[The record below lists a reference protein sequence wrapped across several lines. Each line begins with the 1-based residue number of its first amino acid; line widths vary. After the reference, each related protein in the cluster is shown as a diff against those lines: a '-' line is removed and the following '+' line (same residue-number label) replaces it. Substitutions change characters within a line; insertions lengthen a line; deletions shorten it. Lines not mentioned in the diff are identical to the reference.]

1 VNAGPPTSSRDPAA
15 RLRHELR
22 TPLNHIIGY
31 GELLCDEA
39 GEGPN
44 AALRPE
50 LEEVCAAGRRALTLV
65 NDLLDPARPPADT
78 ADAARIGAALRSQ
91 IAQVVAR
98 SASLQ
103 TRAGE
108 EGGGTLRGDLERIE
122 AAAAQML
129 ALLAGDALE
138 SLAASADPAEA
149 ATARPHPGEVAP
161 IADTGD
167 GQGGT
172 VLVVDDNATN
182 RDMLARRLERL
193 GYDVRLADGGAEAL
207 ALLSETEVD
216 LMLLD
221 IVMPGMSG
229 FDVLARR
236 REDAR
241 LRDTPVVM
249 ISALDEVE
257 SVARC
262 IELGADDYL
271 PKPFDPVVLRA
282 RVGAVLERKRLRDQE
297 REHAAT
303 IEAQAAALA
312 EWNRTLEARVQTQV
326 EEIERFQRLRRFFS
340 PQLAEVILGSD
351 ERLLE
356 SHRREVTVVFVDLRG
371 FTAFAESAEPEDV
384 MGVLREYHDAFGP
397 LIFEHEGTLDRF
409 AGDGLMVFFNDP
421 VPCDDPALRAVRM
434 ALAMRERAVELIAGW
449 QRRGHD
455 LDFGVGIATG
465 YATCGQIGFEGRFDY
480 TAIGTVTNLAA
491 RLCAEAKPGQILVSQ
506 RVYVTLEGLVEAEGL
521 DDLTLKG
528 FQRPVPAYELLGL
541 HEPAEGGDRPS
552 EVDSLSG

>member
-39 GEGPN
+39 GEGAN

-108 EGGGTLRGDLERIE
+108 EGGDALRADLERIE

-138 SLAASADPAEA
+138 AVATRAADRDAVVPRFADA
-149 ATARPHPGEVAP
+149 AP
-161 IADTGD
+161 IADAAG

-193 GYDVRLADGGAEAL
+193 GYDVRLAEGGAEAL
-207 ALLSETEVD
+207 AMLAETAVD
-216 LMLLD
+216 VILLD

-271 PKPFDPVVLRA
+271 PKPFDPVILRA

-297 REHAAT
+297 RGHLAT

-351 ERLLE
+351 EQLLE

-397 LIFEHEGTLDRF
+397 LIFAHEGTLDRF

-434 ALAMRERAVELIAGW
+434 ALAMRERAAELIAGW
-449 QRRGHD
+449 RRRGHD

-491 RLCAEAKPGQILVSQ
+491 RLCAEAKPRQILISQ
-506 RVYVTLEGLVEAEGL
+506 RVYVTLEDLIEAERIE
-521 DDLTLKG
+521 DLTLKG
-528 FQRPVPAYELLGL
+528 FQRPVLAYDLLGL
-541 HEPAEGGDRPS
+541 RASAGDPDPPNAADTNS
-552 EVDSLSG
+552 PTS